1 LPQNS
6 EKRNKW
12 LEALNLKNYSP
23 RKSAAVCSAHFR
35 KDDFELG
42 HSYHK
47 LKKNA
52 IPSVRIMSKKF
63 CLCTI

>member
-12 LEALNLKNYSP
+12 LEALNFKNYSP
-23 RKSAAVCSAHFR
+23 RKTAAICSAHFR
-35 KDDFELG
+35 KDDYEPK
-42 HSYHK
+42 HSYNK

-52 IPSVRIMSKKF
+52 IPSVCIMSKKF